1 MKKKMIVSALVLL
14 IVFELFTSFFTKLLL
29 SALTGVTDS
38 DDLEV
43 MISTGREY
51 FLPTADHPDQP
62 IKINNMEI
70 YI

>member
-1 MKKKMIVSALVLL
+1 MKKKIIVSAIVLL
-14 IVFELFTSFFTKLLL
+14 FVFEIFTSFFTKLFL

-43 MISTGREY
+43 ILSTGREY
-51 FLPTADHPDQP
+51 FLPTAEHFDQP
-62 IKINNMEI
+62 IEINNLEI